1 MFIHEKIQLLLIGVI
16 LVHNGTIFFCSLDVG
31 NIVKGGEP
39 LYASKLSPIGKGS
52 NETEYHAKKCE
63 GTSFLTFKIRPFHTN

>member
-1 MFIHEKIQLLLIGVI
+1 MDQVTHLVIHEKIQLLLIGVI

-39 LYASKLSPIGKGS
+39 LYASVNHKMGCGGHS
-52 NETEYHAKKCE
+52 
-63 GTSFLTFKIRPFHTN
+63 